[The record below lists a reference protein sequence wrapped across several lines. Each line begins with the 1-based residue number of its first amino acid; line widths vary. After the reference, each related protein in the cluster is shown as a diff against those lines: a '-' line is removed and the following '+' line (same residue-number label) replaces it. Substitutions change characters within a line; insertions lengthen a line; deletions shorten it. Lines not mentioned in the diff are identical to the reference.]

1 MALKKDTTQ
10 FLESLKIR
18 NSRYTDPFQPINLYN
33 SLLQLSS
40 GIYTEEERF
49 IYELLQNADDA
60 AKNSKLRVRIDIAK
74 QHFIFSHDGEPF
86 NEVDVES
93 ICSIGDGGKSNDENK
108 TGYKGIGFKS
118 VFSHSSSVAIKT
130 GDYFFKFCEEDW
142 KDYWQEDWV
151 NKAEWKKDRIEKG
164 KKPEVKMPWQI
175 IPVPIES
182 NGFGVTLSGLDIFNV
197 STILFEVKSGKMSQ
211 RVLELLKEPQILLFL
226 RSKEIVLEVFE
237 TEKLALSIN
246 KKVAKNSIQLFC
258 NNLLQSEWMVT
269 SKNIAIPHEVIE
281 EISKDDKTPP
291 KLKGAKVCEISFAI
305 QKEKSKLVST
315 DEALIYTYLPTSV
328 SCGLPF
334 VVNSNFITDSGRQQL
349 QKESKWNLWIFNQM
363 AYSYF
368 EWIAELAMSGQLDKS
383 FLSIIPDKLYFSELG
398 SEFNKGY
405 DKSLNEIAFL
415 SNKNGKLLKV
425 NQAVYDKSDLSKIL
439 SPKLITDYLNHKY
452 SASYT
457 PDSIL
462 PELHHSKKLKNLG
475 VRIFGLDE
483 LDDFFS
489 SDIFQSN
496 HSLAEN
502 FELIRFLF
510 NYVDSIKSSEEKFEW
525 EEKLKSTPFIFDE
538 KEVLR
543 TPGEIYF
550 PSVQQIVDF
559 QEELHFVNKTIL
571 DSIESDVLIKEWLIK
586 LGITEPTDINFINR
600 NIINNKEFVTEKNAI
615 QVGRYLF
622 RAYKKNI
629 LDSKN
634 FYFLRNVR
642 FLTKNGTLNNAV
654 NLFLSDFYNPEIKL
668 ESVCEND
675 FYISEKYVTSSDEK
689 TEWKAFLL
697 KCSVNQSISLKE
709 IRTSIREGIVTP
721 KYFEEVTADAKK
733 QAVALNNWPQ
743 YVGLY
748 NTVSFNMITFTEL
761 AANYNFSKVFWKQ
774 VLVSIPLD
782 EIKYHASVHWGM
794 YGSTWKVENYFYWAL
809 KNLIIFPTKKGI
821 CLTVN
826 ETIVNDPEF
835 SKIAGNY
842 LPIFDC
848 DESVPEEW
856 LKILPFQMSLK
867 LSDYLTVLSSIAG
880 DPENLK
886 DNKERIILIY
896 KKLSENFLSQS
907 NEIKAWAE
915 ENKLLSINDEFKKP
929 TELKFINH
937 PGFVADDLIYTDE
950 NITEGIV
957 KLFELFGVTVIH
969 EFKPEF
975 IHPESNPG
983 LKIRLQEILPYVLL
997 IAEKR
1002 NNCNYSDSYTSL
1014 SDKIDQYDFVS
1025 AEDII
1030 LSYES
1035 NDEMVRGNSVRSYLT
1050 EGVLYYKGRWNN
1062 QMTLYS
1068 LISDISRFL
1077 EIKNLDDE
1085 LRVLLLSDIND
1096 IQAFLSEALG
1106 IDITM
1111 AITRTEFSKSVE
1123 KVNSYTNDED
1133 DIDDLEGYHDYSDE
1147 RSRINISNLT
1157 KIQIFEKLKEKGFIV
1172 SDNIDINYTI
1182 VTGIKNP
1189 NGKPVKLVVKGGR
1202 KGKIYFN
1209 PGEWLALTE
1218 TDSQLFVVTRGN
1230 IVRNVKI
1237 NDLEAYNE
1245 IFLMRFNTR
1254 AFAVD
1259 TNLKAFAQ
1267 FFRYLPYTHF
1277 IFNTPESTND
1287 FMEEFGLN
1295 ERNRSASDLS
1305 ADDKELLY

>member
-18 NSRYTDPFQPINLYN
+18 NSNYTDPYQPMNLYN
-33 SLLQLSS
+33 SLVQLSS

-60 AKNSKLRVRIDIAK
+60 AKNFKLKVRIDINND
-74 QHFIFSHDGEPF
+74 QFIFSHDGEPF
-86 NEVDVES
+86 DEIDVES
-93 ICSIGDGGKSNDENK
+93 ICSVGDGGKSNDENK

-118 VFSHSSSVAIKT
+118 VFSHSKSVAIKT
-130 GDYFFKFCEEDW
+130 GDYFFKFSEEDW
-142 KDYWQEDWV
+142 NEHWQHNWGSKSDWQ
-151 NKAEWKKDRIEKG
+151 KDRTNKRKNPG
-164 KKPEVKMPWQI
+164 VKMPWQI
-175 IPVPIES
+175 IPIPVEKD
-182 NGFGVTLSGLDIFNV
+182 GLGVNYKAINDFNV
-197 STILFEVKSGKMSQ
+197 STILFDVKSEKMTQ
-211 RVLELLKEPQILLFL
+211 RVLDLLKDSQILLFL
-226 RSKEIVLEVFE
+226 RTKDVILDVYISG
-237 TEKLALSIN
+237 KLNLSIKKLIGSESVGLYN
-246 KKVAKNSIQLFC
+246 NDTLKSEWIVTTKKVSI
-258 NNLLQSEWMVT
+258 
-269 SKNIAIPHEVIE
+269 PEVVIDD
-281 EISKDDKTPP
+281 ICKDDKTPP

-315 DEALIYTYLPTSV
+315 EEALIYTYLPTSV
-328 SCGLPF
+328 TCGLPF

-368 EWIAELAMSGQLDKS
+368 EWMAELAKSGQLDKS

-462 PELHHSKKLKNLG
+462 PELQHSKKLKNLG
-475 VRIFGLDE
+475 VRIFGLEE

-489 SDIFQSN
+489 SDIFQSK
-496 HSLAEN
+496 HSLEEN

-510 NYVDSIKSSEEKFEW
+510 NYVDSIKSSEEKLEW

-538 KEVLR
+538 NEVLR

-550 PSVQQIVDF
+550 PSVQNSVEFEDI
-559 QEELHFVNKTIL
+559 LHFVNQNIL
-571 DSIESDVLIKEWLIK
+571 SNINAKAYIREWLMK
-586 LGITEPTDINFINR
+586 LGVSEPTDIDFIKKSIIGNKNFISTDNV
-600 NIINNKEFVTEKNAI
+600 IEVY
-615 QVGRYLF
+615 RYLF
-622 RAYKKNI
+622 NAHKKGLLSDVYVELKDI
-629 LDSKN
+629 
-634 FYFLRNVR
+634 YII
-642 FLTKNGTLNNAV
+642 TKKETLKKV
-654 NLFLSDFYNPEIKL
+654 EDCYLSDFYEPELKL
-668 ESVCEND
+668 EMVYDND
-675 FYISEKYVTSSDEK
+675 FYISNSFFYDGDMKS
-689 TEWKAFLL
+689 EWKSFFL
-697 KCSVNQSISLKE
+697 KIGITQNISMFTKNQNVWNVESHNLLYKYIEFNLNELAEQNKSE
-709 IRTSIREGIVTP
+709 WGWWGRTS
-721 KYFEEVTADAKK
+721 FE
-733 QAVALNNWPQ
+733 L
-743 YVGLY
+743 
-748 NTVSFNMITFTEL
+748 SSITLLEQSL
-761 AANYNFSKVFWKQ
+761 DNYEFSRTFWNFVIKDFSVLPDKLISKTKFWK
-774 VLVSIPLD
+774 
-782 EIKYHASVHWGM
+782 Y
-794 YGSTWKVENYFYWAL
+794 YGYTRDSYFSWMIENA
-809 KNLIIFPTKKGI
+809 NIFPAKNGNCMLAREI
-821 CLTVN
+821 
-826 ETIVNDPEF
+826 IVNDPEF
-835 SKIAGNY
+835 VKIGGNY

-848 DESVPEEW
+848 NELLTEEW
-856 LKILPFQMSLK
+856 LKILPFQMSLR
-867 LSDYLTVLSSIAG
+867 LSDYLTILSSIAS

-886 DNKERIILIY
+886 ENKERIMLIY

-915 ENKLLSINDEFKKP
+915 DNKILSINSEFKK
-929 TELKFINH
+929 TQELKFINH
-937 PGFVADDLIYTDE
+937 LGFVADDLIYTDE

-957 KLFELFGVTVIH
+957 KLFELLGVTVVH
-969 EFKPEF
+969 EFKPE
-975 IHPESNPG
+975 ILNSESNPG
-983 LKIRLQEILPYVLL
+983 LKIRLQEILPYILL

-1002 NNCNYSDSYTSL
+1002 NNINFSDSYTTL
-1014 SDKIDQYDFVS
+1014 SEKIDRFDFVS

-1035 NDEMVRGNSVRSYLT
+1035 NGEMVRGNSVRSYLT

-1068 LISDISRFL
+1068 LITDISRFL
-1077 EIKNLDDE
+1077 EIKNLDNE

-1096 IQAFLSEALG
+1096 IQAFLSEELG
-1106 IDITM
+1106 IDVTM
-1111 AITRTEFSKSVE
+1111 SITRTEFGKSVE

-1147 RSRINISNLT
+1147 RSRINISNTT
-1157 KIQIFEKLKEKGFIV
+1157 KIQIFEKLKEKGFLV
-1172 SDNIDINYTI
+1172 PESIDINYTI

-1189 NGKPVKLVVKGGR
+1189 KGKPVKLVVKGGR

-1218 TDSQLFVVTRGN
+1218 PDSQLFVVTRGN

-1259 TNLKAFAQ
+1259 TNLKAFAN

-1305 ADDKELLY
+1305 ADDKELIY

>member
-18 NSRYTDPFQPINLYN
+18 NSRYTDPFQPMNLYN

-60 AKNSKLRVRIDIAK
+60 ARNSKLRVRIDIGK

-118 VFSHSSSVAIKT
+118 VFSHSNSVAIKT
-130 GDYFFKFCEEDW
+130 GEYFFKFSEEDW

-151 NKAEWKKDRIEKG
+151 NKAEWQKDRIEKG

-175 IPVPIES
+175 IPVPIET
-182 NGFGVTLSGLDIFNV
+182 NGFGVTFSGLDSFNV
-197 STILFEVKSGKMSQ
+197 STILFEVKSVKMSQ
-211 RVLELLKEPQILLFL
+211 RVLELLKEPNILLFL
-226 RSKEIVLEVFE
+226 RSKEIVLDIFE
-237 TEKLALSIN
+237 TGRLALSIS
-246 KKVAKNSIQLFC
+246 KQVANNSVQLFI
-258 NNLLQSEWMVT
+258 NNTLQSEWMVT
-269 SKNIAIPHEVIE
+269 SSNIAIPNEVIE

-291 KLKGAKVCEISFAI
+291 KLKGAKVCEISYAI
-305 QKEKSKLVST
+305 QKEKNKLIST
-315 DEALIYTYLPTSV
+315 EEALIYTYLPTSV

-368 EWIAELAMSGQLDKS
+368 EWIAELAKSGQLDKS

-415 SNKNGKLLKV
+415 TNKYGKLLKV

-475 VRIFGLDE
+475 IRIFGLEE

-489 SDIFQSN
+489 SDIFQSK
-496 HSLAEN
+496 HSLEEN

-510 NYVDSIKSSEEKFEW
+510 NYVDSIKSSEEKSEW

-538 KEVLR
+538 NEVLR

-550 PSVQQIVDF
+550 PITNFINEFKNDMSFINSLVYR
-559 QEELHFVNKTIL
+559 IL
-571 DSIESDVLIKEWLIK
+571 NNHDDIIHWLIK
-586 LGITEPTDINFINR
+586 LGLNYPCDLSVIDLISNSKFITHENAISIGIYFFKLHKNSKLEDIHYKKLNNLLLLDSENNLINAVSLFLPSFFNPQIDFEKAELNINYVSKEYCKDYKQKNDWRHFFIKIGVNEGIDFQHVLLDSTYCRKIYKNFIEFFNDN
-600 NIINNKEFVTEKNAI
+600 NIQIYHANSGNIWKNSITRYDLLTINCIEFCDS
-615 QVGRYLF
+615 
-622 RAYKKNI
+622 YK
-629 LDSKN
+629 
-634 FYFLRNVR
+634 
-642 FLTKNGTLNNAV
+642 
-654 NLFLSDFYNPEIKL
+654 
-668 ESVCEND
+668 
-675 FYISEKYVTSSDEK
+675 
-689 TEWKAFLL
+689 
-697 KCSVNQSISLKE
+697 
-709 IRTSIREGIVTP
+709 
-721 KYFEEVTADAKK
+721 
-733 QAVALNNWPQ
+733 
-743 YVGLY
+743 
-748 NTVSFNMITFTEL
+748 
-761 AANYNFSKVFWKQ
+761 FSKVFWEY
-774 VLVSIPLD
+774 VLSLSYKRERNDRGYANWQDKSELD
-782 EIKYHASVHWGM
+782 Q
-794 YGSTWKVENYFYWAL
+794 
-809 KNLIIFPTKKGI
+809 NLLEWIFSNKEIFPTSKKNCKKSKDVFI
-821 CLTVN
+821 N
-826 ETIVNDPEF
+826 
-835 SKIAGNY
+835 SKINREIAGCY
-842 LPIFDC
+842 LPVLNLETLIS
-848 DESVPEEW
+848 DEWQQQLQFKEMFV
-856 LKILPFQMSLK
+856 
-867 LSDYLTVLSSIAG
+867 LSDYLEILTEISK
-880 DPENLK
+880 DPENWNF
-886 DNKERIILIY
+886 NKERILLIY
-896 KKLSENFLSQS
+896 KTLSENHLHEEIILKNWGQKNMLLSTSGNFLIPNKLKYVTEKGFFS
-907 NEIKAWAE
+907 EDVLLTME
-915 ENKLLSINDEFKKP
+915 ENNA
-929 TELKFINH
+929 N
-937 PGFVADDLIYTDE
+937 LI
-950 NITEGIV
+950 

-969 EFKPEF
+969 EFIPE
-975 IHPESNPG
+975 IQNPESNPG
-983 LKIRLQEILPYVLL
+983 LKIRLQEILPYILL

-1002 NNCNYSDSYTSL
+1002 NNINFSDSYTTL
-1014 SDKIDQYDFVS
+1014 SDKIDRFDFVS

-1035 NDEMVRGNSVRSYLT
+1035 NGEMVRGNGVRSYFT

-1068 LISDISRFL
+1068 LITDISRFL
-1077 EIKNLDDE
+1077 EIKNLDNE

-1096 IQAFLSEALG
+1096 IQAFLSEELG
-1106 IDITM
+1106 INVSLSV
-1111 AITRTEFSKSVE
+1111 TRTEFSKSVE
-1123 KVNSYTNDED
+1123 KVNSYTSDEN
-1133 DIDDLEGYHDYSDE
+1133 DIDDLEGYHDHSDE
-1147 RSRINISNLT
+1147 RSRINISNTT
-1157 KIQIFEKLKEKGFIV
+1157 KIQIFEKLKEKGFLV
-1172 SDNIDINYTI
+1172 PDSIDINYTI

-1189 NGKPVKLVVKGGR
+1189 TGKPVKMVVKGGR

-1295 ERNRSASDLS
+1295 QRNRSASDLN
-1305 ADDKELLY
+1305 ADDKKLIK

>member
-1 MALKKDTTQ
+1 MALNKHTTQ

-18 NSRYTDPFQPINLYN
+18 NSRYTDPFQPMNLYN

-60 AKNSKLRVRIDIAK
+60 AINSKLRVRIDIGK

-118 VFSHSSSVAIKT
+118 VFSHSNSVAIKT
-130 GDYFFKFCEEDW
+130 GEYFFKFSEEDW

-175 IPVPIES
+175 IPVPIET
-182 NGFGVTLSGLDIFNV
+182 NGFGVTFSGLDSFNV

-226 RSKEIVLEVFE
+226 RSKEIVLDVFE
-237 TEKLALSIN
+237 AEKLALSIN

-258 NNLLQSEWMVT
+258 NDTLQSEWMVS

-291 KLKGAKVCEISFAI
+291 KLKGARVCEISFAI

-368 EWIAELAMSGQLDKS
+368 EWIAELAKSGQLDKS

-415 SNKNGKLLKV
+415 TNKNGKLLKV

-439 SPKLITDYLNHKY
+439 SPILITDYLNHKY

-462 PELHHSKKLKNLG
+462 SELQHSRKLKNLG
-475 VRIFGLDE
+475 VRIFGLEE

-489 SDIFQSN
+489 SDIFQSK
-496 HSLAEN
+496 HSLEEN

-510 NYVDSIKSSEEKFEW
+510 NYVESIKSSEEKLEW

-538 KEVLR
+538 NVVLR

-550 PSVQQIVDF
+550 PSIQNSVEFEND
-559 QEELHFVNKTIL
+559 LHFVNENIL
-571 DSIESDVLIKEWLIK
+571 SNINAKADVREWLMK
-586 LGITEPTDINFINR
+586 LGVSEPTDIDFIKKSIIGNKNFISAD
-600 NIINNKEFVTEKNAI
+600 NIIDVY
-615 QVGRYLF
+615 RYLF
-622 RAYKKNI
+622 NAHKKGLLSDVYVELKDINI
-629 LDSKN
+629 I
-634 FYFLRNVR
+634 
-642 FLTKNGTLNNAV
+642 TKKETLKKV
-654 NLFLSDFYNPEIKL
+654 EDCYLSDFYEPELKL
-668 ESVCEND
+668 EMVYDND
-675 FYISEKYVTSSDEK
+675 FYISNSFFYDGDMKS
-689 TEWKAFLL
+689 EWKTFFL
-697 KCSVNQSISLKE
+697 KIGITQNISMFTKNQNVWNVESHNLLYKYIDFNLNELTEQNKSE
-709 IRTSIREGIVTP
+709 WGWWGRTSFELCSITLLEQSLDNYEFSRTFWNFVIKDFSVLPDKLISKTKFW
-721 KYFEEVTADAKK
+721 KYYGYTRDSYFSWMIENANIFPAKK
-733 QAVALNNWPQ
+733 GNC
-743 YVGLY
+743 
-748 NTVSFNMITFTEL
+748 ML
-761 AANYNFSKVFWKQ
+761 AR
-774 VLVSIPLD
+774 
-782 EIKYHASVHWGM
+782 EI
-794 YGSTWKVENYFYWAL
+794 
-809 KNLIIFPTKKGI
+809 
-821 CLTVN
+821 
-826 ETIVNDPEF
+826 IVNDPEF
-835 SKIAGNY
+835 VKIGGNY

-848 DESVPEEW
+848 NDSLTEEW
-856 LKILPFQMSLK
+856 LRILPFQMSLR

-886 DNKERIILIY
+886 DNKDRIVLIY
-896 KKLSENFLSQS
+896 KKLSENYLSQS

-929 TELKFINH
+929 TELKLINH
-937 PGFVADDLIYTDE
+937 PGFVTDDLIYTDE

-969 EFKPEF
+969 EFKPE
-975 IHPESNPG
+975 ILNPESNPG
-983 LKIRLQEILPYVLL
+983 LKIRLQEILPYILL

-1014 SDKIDQYDFVS
+1014 SDKIDRYDFVS

-1035 NDEMVRGNSVRSYLT
+1035 NGEMVRGNSVRSYLT
-1050 EGVLYYKGRWNN
+1050 EEVLYYKGRWNN

-1133 DIDDLEGYHDYSDE
+1133 DIDELEGYHDYSDE
-1147 RSRINISNLT
+1147 RSRINISNAT
-1157 KIQIFEKLKEKGFIV
+1157 KIQIFEKLREKGFLV
-1172 SDNIDINYTI
+1172 PDSIDINYTI

-1305 ADDKELLY
+1305 ADDKELIY